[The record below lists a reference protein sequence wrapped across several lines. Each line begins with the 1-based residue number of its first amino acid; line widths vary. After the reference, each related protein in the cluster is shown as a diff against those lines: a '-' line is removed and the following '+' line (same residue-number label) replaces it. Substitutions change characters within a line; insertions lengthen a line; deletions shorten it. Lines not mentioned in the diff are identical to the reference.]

1 MVFLDL
7 FNLGKL
13 QKFLKKAPN
22 EFADSLGLFG
32 YYLNLNKYI
41 SSNVILS

>member
-1 MVFLDL
+1 MVSLDL

-13 QKFLKKAPN
+13 QKLLKKAT

-41 SSNVILS
+41 SLNVILS